1 VFENQNP
8 DGRDDMKSP
17 ADYWGLDKD
26 EESRFRKIN
35 KLRSKIAHYGKE
47 IDASS
52 ILGHLTNEER
62 RGIITDYG
70 YIIKQSKTFRTAF
83 PEDLNQMRR
92 QFLEV
97 TQIEDFRAV
106 LEALHEQLA
115 EAKRRFDEC
124 SRHSNLIQEEINK
137 NKRELGHSPGKSD
150 RVEREVHTT
159 AKKIKRKQG

>member
-1 VFENQNP
+1 MKNALSDMRQRKYSSILKDRCKMTLGTLIHEVFENQNP

-52 ILGHLTNEER
+52 VLGHLTNEER

-83 PEDLNQMRR
+83 PEDLNQVRSLIQLTM
-92 QFLEV
+92 V
-97 TQIEDFRAV
+97 PG
-106 LEALHEQLA
+106 ALH
-115 EAKRRFDEC
+115 FGT
-124 SRHSNLIQEEINK
+124 H
-137 NKRELGHSPGKSD
+137 
-150 RVEREVHTT
+150 
-159 AKKIKRKQG
+159 